1 MTNSL
6 DPKLSN
12 SAIRGG
18 KVRRKATWIIPGILV
33 TLLLGLLWALPTMA
47 APSGADRGE
56 IEFLDAA
63 GGDSV
68 SYASPFSDNKTIYV
82 QVSDEDE
89 NTITKREGTN
99 ARSLSVNGDIRPDT
113 GEDWHNLADMN
124 GDGRVDNRDI
134 EVSGSG
140 AGIPVVRLDT
150 ANGIVMISG
159 TTGNYFLSYWMD
171 QATDVVVT
179 AKSNGD
185 PTGIDLT
192 LGETGPSTGVFG
204 ALLTICDSDVCE
216 SNENAGALA
225 VDTAGDTIVVEYSDD
240 DPSGT
245 RRESIPLDVSRPSF
259 NGFSPVSGTSG
270 TDDDPNFSVEVRDGE
285 SQIVD
290 DDDATESLQFIF
302 ALYIPDAAAQFSGP
316 LAVERGGSSFEES
329 AVSNGF
335 AIEATFSNGRGA
347 NQLDPDGEDEYE
359 IHWWVMARDQSGN
372 MAISDA
378 VPAVSLDGRVTVAEG
393 SSTVYSSKELVEE
406 LSAGDTITIAGE
418 SRIVTATNPD
428 ATEPY
433 VTVDGAFNRE
443 TQGGLATR
451 GDCIPG
457 SFDSNNLTRLAGC
470 ESHVVR
476 VDEAEP
482 ELGDATA
489 GNWLDGDK
497 IKSGP
502 DAIRTSIQV
511 GFNENI
517 DCDSVSAEDF
527 EVDGAVPNSADCLDN
542 MVFLS
547 VDALDPDDEPNVEI
561 VGGIADTAGNV
572 LDEGDVDADDGMPA
586 GLTITIEGTAE
597 GDRPVTDSIITI
609 GISSDERL
617 GDRPAVVISQVHD
630 DYMNSGES
638 VTGTASPTGDT
649 NEWEF
654 SVSLSDAGLY
664 NVYVT
669 GMDLGAG
676 IETSEG
682 VAGPDFDDKSLDD
695 DNPMVFEVDTEVAAP
710 TYTPAD
716 EGSTDNV
723 NVFLKVD
730 FATEA
735 NEYGL
740 DADGE
745 ATDSAADVDTD
756 FDNHNTVTLT
766 SATLDGPGY
775 DDMDV
780 MDMFSTRDNVL
791 FIWRPGD
798 LGLGTYTLTV
808 EAEDVAGNENES
820 SATFDVT
827 ARQAYSLPL
836 EAGSNLVSLPANPE
850 DGDVN
855 AVFGGESAITTVMTY
870 DNASGLWQIANR
882 DGAGMLSGNLTNI
895 DARHAYWVVANQSLD
910 LKVLLPASGG
920 LTVFPPA
927 IEVYEGWNLVPVA
940 SVEQLSAGSVVE
952 ADDYFANIEWSI
964 AYGYDPVGGAFV
976 KIIEGDDSEGSSNVQ
991 TGQGYFV
998 YADSKGVI
1006 IP

>member
-1 MTNSL
+1 
-6 DPKLSN
+6 
-12 SAIRGG
+12 
-18 KVRRKATWIIPGILV
+18 
-33 TLLLGLLWALPTMA
+33 
-47 APSGADRGE
+47 
-56 IEFLDAA
+56 
-63 GGDSV
+63 
-68 SYASPFSDNKTIYV
+68 
-82 QVSDEDE
+82 
-89 NTITKREGTN
+89 
-99 ARSLSVNGDIRPDT
+99 
-113 GEDWHNLADMN
+113 MN
-124 GDGRVDNRDI
+124 GDGRVDNRDVQ
-134 EVSGSG
+134 VSGSG
-140 AGIPVVRLDT
+140 AGNAFVKLDT
-150 ANGIVMISG
+150 ANGIVTITG
-159 TTGNYFLSYWMD
+159 TTGTYLLEYWMD

-204 ALLTICDSDVCE
+204 AGLTICDSDVCD
-216 SNENAGALA
+216 SNENAGTLA

-259 NGFSPVSGTSG
+259 SGFSPVSGTSG

-393 SSTVYSSKELVEE
+393 SNTVYSSKELVEE

-476 VDEAEP
+476 VDESEP

-630 DYMNSGES
+630 AYMNSGES
-638 VTGTASPTGDT
+638 VTGTASPTGAT

-664 NVYVT
+664 NVYIT

-682 VAGPDFDDKSLDD
+682 VAGPDFDSKSLDD

-745 ATDSAADVDTD
+745 ATDNAADVDTD
-756 FDNHNTVTLT
+756 FDNHNTVALT

-836 EAGSNLVSLPANPE
+836 EAGSNLVSLPSNPE
-850 DGDVN
+850 DGDIN

-882 DGAGMLSGNLTNI
+882 DGAGMLVGNLTNI
-895 DARHAYWVVANQSLD
+895 DARHAYWVIANQSLD

-940 SVEQLSAGSVVE
+940 SVEQAKAGS
-952 ADDYFANIEWSI
+952 AISANTYFGNIEWSI
-964 AYGYDPVGGAFV
+964 GYGYDPVLGGYEKKV
-976 KIIEGDDSEGSSNVQ
+976 KFDGDNLPEFAVGDAAQYYLQ

-998 YADSKGVI
+998 YADSNGVI